1 MKKYIG
7 WSCDFYKNTGEGQ
20 LAQKYINKYFKDK
33 NVKIISP
40 RINFFLSKYIYQ
52 FYGIL
57 VLWYYYFLGKKLIYI
72 NYLPLWNF
80 LIFIF
85 CPPNTIFGPIT
96 GSIQIN
102 KVKSI
107 KSFFRSFIIPTF
119 YRISLFILY
128 LRVEKIVFGT
138 NILIKFLSKKI
149 LKKSELNFILKD
161 FKLNNLIIKKR
172 KKYDLIVYYRK
183 HENKFFLHHKKFIDH
198 QIKIGKK
205 VLIVGD
211 KLNFNKALETG
222 IISKR
227 KIKNLISISKYALS
241 GDDNLLSFFNLE
253 CLRNNVKVIYNYKL
267 KFQITKITKKLFIP
281 YNYETKKFI

>member
-107 KSFFRSFIIPTF
+107 KSFFRSFIIPMF